1 MKKQQFEKLKKW
13 FFEYVA
19 GFYGSDANYND
30 DIKLKED
37 HTKRMCVDT
46 PIITKELGFNEEQTN
61 LAMAISLLHDTGRFE
76 QYRKYRTYN
85 DVGTESHSLIA
96 LNVLAEKKVL
106 DELDSKEKN
115 IIEIAIR
122 LHGEKD
128 LPKDLSSDV
137 EPFAKLI
144 RDIDKLDIYFVMLNR
159 IDVLRADPV
168 KCASIFGYPA
178 TDKCSEHVV
187 KAVLEGRTISY
198 TEFKSLNDILLGI
211 IGWIHDINYKATLKE
226 IKKRGLIEKLISYL
240 PPKDAANISEP
251 ILKTLDA
258 KIASMK

>member
-1 MKKQQFEKLKKW
+1 MTKQQFEKLKKW

-19 GFYGSDANYND
+19 GFYGSDARYND

-46 PIITKELGFNEEQTN
+46 PIITEELGFSEEQAN
-61 LAMAISLLHDTGRFE
+61 LALAISLLHDTGRFE

-85 DVGTESHSLIA
+85 DVGTENHSLIA
-96 LNVLAEKKVL
+96 LNVLAEQKVL
-106 DELDSKEKN
+106 DDLDSKEKN
-115 IIEIAIR
+115 IIETAIR

-128 LPKDLSSDV
+128 LPKNLQADV

-159 IDVLRADPV
+159 IDELRSDPI

-198 TEFKSLNDILLGI
+198 SEFKSLNDILLGI
-211 IGWIHDINYKATLKE
+211 IGWIHDINYTATLKE
-226 IKKRGLIEKLISYL
+226 IKKRGLLEKLISYL
-240 PPKDAANISEP
+240 PAIDAGNIREP
-251 ILKTLDA
+251 IFLTLDE
-258 KIASMK
+258 KIASKK